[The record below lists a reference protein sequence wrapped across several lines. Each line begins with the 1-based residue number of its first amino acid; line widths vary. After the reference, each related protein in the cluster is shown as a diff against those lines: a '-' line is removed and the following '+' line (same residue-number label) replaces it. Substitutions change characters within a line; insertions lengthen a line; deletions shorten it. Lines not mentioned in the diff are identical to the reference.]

1 MRRTGFWRSTDTAL
15 HDCGQKDSGLAVAN
29 EPKGTEGPG
38 TQPLARRPAPGP
50 ASPALPE
57 ASTTREQPGG
67 GGGGGGER
75 ERRWGA
81 PRPDWPSGRPA
92 VTATVRG
99 HHAQGPEGAGEA
111 PRACGVCRGRGRVWG
126 GHGMWPLGRGRGA
139 RADLGRAAAS
149 GPGPPTHPPP
159 RINSPAG
166 RDSPRAT
173 HTRCTG
179 PMPTGPRATATG
191 RQRHLRPH
199 GAVAAGPRGR
209 GRAQA
214 SGQHAHDGQT
224 GVERNP
230 VHATQRGRRDRT
242 RSWAA
247 SHHMLRTSRA
257 GGGRA
262 GSGAGLRPRARLQ
275 FVVLRRRWP
284 GTDAPSDHGGS
295 ELS

>member
-1 MRRTGFWRSTDTAL
+1 MRGVQGS
-15 HDCGQKDSGLAVAN
+15 GQGMG
-29 EPKGTEGPG
+29 GTWNV
-38 TQPLARRPAPGP
+38 APG
-50 ASPALPE
+50 AWA
-57 ASTTREQPGG
+57 
-67 GGGGGGER
+67 
-75 ERRWGA
+75 WG
-81 PRPDWPSGRPA
+81 SGRLRQSSSLR
-92 VTATVRG
+92 T
-99 HHAQGPEGAGEA
+99 
-111 PRACGVCRGRGRVWG
+111 RASY
-126 GHGMWPLGRGRGA
+126 A
-139 RADLGRAAAS
+139 
-149 GPGPPTHPPP
+149 PPP

-173 HTRCTG
+173 HTRCTR

-262 GSGAGLRPRARLQ
+262 GSGAGLWPRARLQ